1 MAERMH
7 MTATADGRVVAVAVD
22 DAGDHWVIDD
32 GKVIPHGTCLESAL
46 ATLRMR
52 GGRQSLKRATAE
64 ALMAGDDA
72 RCRALA
78 ASAQRVL
85 DAETVD
91 AELPSPTPPD
101 SGEA

>member
-1 MAERMH
+1 MIERMY
-7 MTATADGRVVAVAVD
+7 MSATADGRVVAVAVD

-32 GKVIPHGTCLESAL
+32 GKVIPHGTCRESAL

-52 GGRQSLKRATAE
+52 GGRQSIERATAE

-72 RCRALA
+72 RCRALR

-85 DAETVD
+85 E
-91 AELPSPTPPD
+91 AELADPEPPD
-101 SGEA
+101 QPT